1 MKEIFKFE
9 KSQENIK
16 KNDNI
21 KNNINDEDENEV
33 LQDMSNIKDKR
44 NLVYDI
50 CNIEFSNDELITVI
64 IKFIVTFY
72 KQCKTL
78 PINYI
83 WEWVFVW
90 KPKLKLKF
98 FSNKKEA
105 FL

>member
-1 MKEIFKFE
+1 MKEIVKIE

-16 KNDNI
+16 TNDNI

-33 LQDMSNIKDKR
+33 LQDMSNIKDNR

-90 KPKLKLKF
+90 KPKL
-98 FSNKKEA
+98 
-105 FL
+105 

>member
-44 NLVYDI
+44 NLVYEI

-64 IKFIVTFY
+64 IKFIVTFKIY
-72 KQCKTL
+72 RLLTKIFINFTTELINTTL
-78 PINYI
+78 GTHNHY
-83 WEWVFVW
+83 
-90 KPKLKLKF
+90 LRT
-98 FSNKKEA
+98 N
-105 FL
+105 

>member
-64 IKFIVTFY
+64 IKFFY
-72 KQCKTL
+72 YKS
-78 PINYI
+78 N
-83 WEWVFVW
+83 
-90 KPKLKLKF
+90 LKCL
-98 FSNKKEA
+98 
-105 FL
+105 L